1 MFRGKVNRAI
11 VPALLAGTLAAAG
24 LTLAACGSDSGEPV
38 QTAATGSPT
47 SAGDLVDP
55 AAAKAISKPREPD
68 RCRNDRSN
76 EEICSDY
83 SNYLL
88 SYRPVGNDADYG
100 TRGPYLVGSGSTD
113 SSINFENVTTGAGDD
128 GQNRGWNKDVKKGF
142 GDLLEVDFSDTG
154 DIGNSGSVT
163 IASTAGDVDF
173 GTSHFWL
180 RNEDGEDDDDAEGG
194 RVDNDNDWAFC
205 EKQRGGGGGP
215 LMISCGAPD
224 NPTKGTM
231 VCQDDGDDEECGFS
245 FYLQDYPV
253 RVGVFNKLE
262 GSEFVATSVSED
274 QPSEK
279 GGYDIA
285 VSDQAS
291 TLKGKAKIGPGE
303 DGLWLAAFRAV
314 GGGQIKVAGVLKATD
329 DAKKSEA
336 WAGQNVFLTATFVK
350 KGEKEVQPVC
360 TIENKSAGTQASCK
374 VSLTNGSVSRPGT
387 VTFTI
392 QS

>member
-1 MFRGKVNRAI
+1 
-11 VPALLAGTLAAAG
+11 
-24 LTLAACGSDSGEPV
+24 
-38 QTAATGSPT
+38 
-47 SAGDLVDP
+47 
-55 AAAKAISKPREPD
+55 
-68 RCRNDRSN
+68 
-76 EEICSDY
+76 
-83 SNYLL
+83 
-88 SYRPVGNDADYG
+88 
-100 TRGPYLVGSGSTD
+100 
-113 SSINFENVTTGAGDD
+113 
-128 GQNRGWNKDVKKGF
+128 
-142 GDLLEVDFSDTG
+142 
-154 DIGNSGSVT
+154 
-163 IASTAGDVDF
+163 
-173 GTSHFWL
+173 L